1 MLLGKLGDH
10 VLSDSSFV
18 YSKASRVSGGGS
30 ARMVE
35 EGEGGRGSGRRGGS
49 GSGSG
54 RGSGSGSGSGS
65 GPLPRPAII
74 LNPQSWYTSRPS
86 SVCLHLLLHLLRH
99 LLRHLLLR
107 IFYFSLCFT
116 SASDSTYQTLHP
128 PCPIGSTS
136 CIVALQP
143 QITTS
148 VTTERGGIARAA
160 RHPQQPRCATLSPSR
175 SKHHKIYFCVG
186 P

>member
-54 RGSGSGSGSGS
+54 MWEWERERKWERA
-65 GPLPRPAII
+65 LAK
-74 LNPQSWYTSRPS
+74 
-86 SVCLHLLLHLLRH
+86 
-99 LLRHLLLR
+99 
-107 IFYFSLCFT
+107 
-116 SASDSTYQTLHP
+116 ASHNS
-128 PCPIGSTS
+128 
-136 CIVALQP
+136 
-143 QITTS
+143 
-148 VTTERGGIARAA
+148 
-160 RHPQQPRCATLSPSR
+160 
-175 SKHHKIYFCVG
+175 
-186 P
+186 

>member
-54 RGSGSGSGSGS
+54 SGSVGVGAGAGAEVGA
-65 GPLPRPAII
+65 GPC
-74 LNPQSWYTSRPS
+74 Q
-86 SVCLHLLLHLLRH
+86 
-99 LLRHLLLR
+99 
-107 IFYFSLCFT
+107 
-116 SASDSTYQTLHP
+116 
-128 PCPIGSTS
+128 G
-136 CIVALQP
+136 QP
-143 QITTS
+143 
-148 VTTERGGIARAA
+148 
-160 RHPQQPRCATLSPSR
+160 
-175 SKHHKIYFCVG
+175 
-186 P
+186 